1 MIKSFLKWSQKV
13 TIAIDVQVGLY
24 KLHSSRACAVS
35 SIPGVHLPVAN
46 KFIKFVDENTD
57 VPQKNFVRS

>member
-13 TIAIDVQVGLY
+13 TIAIDVRVGLY
-24 KLHSSRACAVS
+24 KHSSRACAVS
-35 SIPGVHLPVAN
+35 SIPGVHFPVAI
-46 KFIKFVDENTD
+46 KFIKFVDENTH